1 MATSGLRE
9 KVRARAE
16 DRPGVYRWLG
26 RGGRILYVGK
36 SVRVRSRLLSY
47 FREETG
53 KAARMVAEAEALSW
67 DYTPNEFAALFREMR
82 LIRVWQPEYNVQ
94 HKRERRYGFI
104 KVTREPAPRLIPVS
118 RVHGDG
124 ARYYG
129 PFGRTAW
136 LARAVHDLSLA
147 TGLRDCSGDTP
158 IHFGDQFEMFGG
170 SRVPRCIRV
179 ETGTCPGPCAGRCT
193 TAEYDRGVRLARA
206 FLEARSRAPL
216 KELERSIGEAAADLR
231 FEYAAT
237 IRDRMAT
244 LEKLWNHLSGFRGRI
259 ETFNLVY
266 PVSGFGGEDRIY
278 LIRRGRLHGELP
290 WPKSDEARGRANVVV
305 SEAFRP
311 VPADRNGALDAD
323 SAAEVLM
330 TVAWFNKRP
339 RERKRAQTPD
349 QWMAGFAESTPQH
362 PAARAERS
370 RPTSF

>member
-216 KELERSIGEAAADLR
+216 KELERSIEEAAADLR

-362 PAARAERS
+362 PAVRAERA